1 MNEKL
6 KNFFKALGVFLAG
19 IVTAIFGFSI
29 GRRNVSNIR
38 DRIDDIDEQFGTVGD
53 GIAESE
59 DISKRSSNI
68 IKEGTGIVTELED
81 ELRKSAESADALADS
96 VERQSD
102 RLAESKRIIDN
113 VKKRGKFKPE

>member
-19 IVTAIFGFSI
+19 IVTAIFGFFI

-38 DRIDDIDEQFGTVGD
+38 DRIDDIDEQLGTVGD

-81 ELRKSAESADALADS
+81 ELRKSVESADALADS

>member
-19 IVTAIFGFSI
+19 IATAIIGFFI

-38 DRIDDIDEQFGTVGD
+38 DRIDDIDEQLGTVRD

-59 DISKRSSNI
+59 DISKRSANV

-102 RLAESKRIIDN
+102 RLAESKRIVDN
-113 VKKRGKFKPE
+113 VKKRGKFKLE

>member
-19 IVTAIFGFSI
+19 IVTATIGFFI

-38 DRIDDIDEQFGTVGD
+38 DRIDSIDEQLGTVRD

-68 IKEGTGIVTELED
+68 IKEGTGIVIELED

>member
-19 IVTAIFGFSI
+19 IATAIVGFFI
-29 GRRNVSNIR
+29 GRRNISNIR
-38 DRIDDIDEQFGTVGD
+38 DRIDNIDEQLGTVGD

>member
-19 IVTAIFGFSI
+19 IVTAIFGFFI

-38 DRIDDIDEQFGTVGD
+38 DRIDDIDEQLGTVGD

>member
-19 IVTAIFGFSI
+19 IVTATIGFFI

-38 DRIDDIDEQFGTVGD
+38 DRIDDIDEQLGTVGD

-68 IKEGTGIVTELED
+68 IKEGTGIVIELED

>member
-19 IVTAIFGFSI
+19 IVTAIIGFFI
-29 GRRNVSNIR
+29 GRRSISDIR
-38 DRIDDIDEQFGTVGD
+38 DRIDDIDEQLGTVGD
-53 GIAESE
+53 GIAKSE

-68 IKEGTGIVTELED
+68 IKEGTEIVTELED
-81 ELRKSAESADALADS
+81 ELRKSTESADALADS

-113 VKKRGKFKPE
+113 VKKRGKFKPK

>member
-19 IVTAIFGFSI
+19 IVTAIFGFFI

-38 DRIDDIDEQFGTVGD
+38 DRIDDIDEQLGTVGD

-68 IKEGTGIVTELED
+68 IKEGTGIVTELEN
-81 ELRKSAESADALADS
+81 ELRKSVESADALADS

-113 VKKRGKFKPE
+113 IKKRGKFKPE

>member
-19 IVTAIFGFSI
+19 IVTAIFGFFI